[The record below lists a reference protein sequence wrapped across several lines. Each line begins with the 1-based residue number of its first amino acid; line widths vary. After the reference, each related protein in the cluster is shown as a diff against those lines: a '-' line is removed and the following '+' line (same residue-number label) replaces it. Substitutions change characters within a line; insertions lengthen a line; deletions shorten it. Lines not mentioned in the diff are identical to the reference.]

1 MWVQNADAGREVGSH
16 ESQSPLNSHCH
27 IDVACRNSISSISAT
42 PATLSIL
49 SVFFNIHFFLQ
60 GKFKFSL
67 FSSRFCCKNQI
78 RTVFKNRYLQKNS
91 QTALVIDFH
100 VNRYVG
106 LGGGKSKTRQFNDVM
121 TLSSFFLCFFF
132 SFSIETD
139 WTRPPHSS
147 HPFDHHKSE
156 QRSLLFPYR
165 FSPSQTT
172 PTTLIFIYLKI
183 IHRKR
188 KNTSMLLK
196 NYDAE
201 GGRGS
206 SSSCRSRSKLKQQSY
221 I

>member
-1 MWVQNADAGREVGSH
+1 MEGMGPCGCRCGWRGGESRIPKSSEQSLSH
-16 ESQSPLNSHCH
+16 RRSLQKQHLQHLSNPCHPFPPSP
-27 IDVACRNSISSISAT
+27 
-42 PATLSIL
+42 SIL

-132 SFSIETD
+132 
-139 WTRPPHSS
+139 
-147 HPFDHHKSE
+147 
-156 QRSLLFPYR
+156 LFPLKQIGQDHR
-165 FSPSQTT
+165 TLPILLIITSQSNGLSPLPVSAL
-172 PTTLIFIYLKI
+172 TLPDHTHHPD
-183 IHRKR
+183 IH
-188 KNTSMLLK
+188 LLK
-196 NYDAE
+196 NH
-201 GGRGS
+201 S
-206 SSSCRSRSKLKQQSY
+206 SETKKHIYVIEKL
-221 I
+221 